1 MTPHRDVPFTK
12 IDQEGKKKVTKV
24 EKNNQ
29 ESKQEHHRTHTTP
42 LHATRE
48 NQSTPQFL
56 VAFHASFP
64 TKSMSILRMAL
75 SSKMEAAQS
84 ALSAALLTALD
95 VGDDG
100 VVKPSSAE
108 PLSAIL
114 PRHTGSSG
122 SICFVVRRPG

>member
-1 MTPHRDVPFTK
+1 M
-12 IDQEGKKKVTKV
+12 TKV
-24 EKNNQ
+24 EKNYQ
-29 ESKQEHHRTHTTP
+29 SKQEHHRTHTSP

-56 VAFHASFP
+56 VVAFHASFP

-84 ALSAALLTALD
+84 AISAALLTALD